1 MRQPDLTRA
10 AEKYLEQ
17 YGEPLVMNTYLKIA
31 VLVLCA
37 ICLVLTALVYEAR
50 MRSQRCIR

>member
-17 YGEPLVMNTYLKIA
+17 YGEPLVMNTYLKITG
-31 VLVLCA
+31 LVLCA
-37 ICLVLTALVYEAR
+37 ICATLAALV
-50 MRSQRCIR
+50 

>member
-31 VLVLCA
+31 VL
-37 ICLVLTALVYEAR
+37 AL
-50 MRSQRCIR
+50 